1 MSGRNSFKKL
11 RERVVSDPESRR
23 RVEELGRAY
32 GALLDLAELAELR
45 KSRGVTQAEMAER
58 LGVTQPNVSK
68 IEAAVVAEAGSGK
81 SAALATM
88 QLSTLAHYVEALGG
102 RLEVRALF
110 PDHPENDVAL
120 PVAAGGP
127 EEDTKQEA
135 RDE

>member
-32 GALLDLAELAELR
+32 GVLLDLAELAELR

-81 SAALATM
+81 SAALAAM

-120 PVAAGGP
+120 PVAAGGS
-127 EEDTKQEA
+127 EEEA
-135 RDE
+135 NDE